1 MLLPKSTA
9 FRSSIFSGCRDSYP
23 EPLVVVLC
31 VTKKMSTGKVVAK
44 VPQVKVIQPIAEQA
58 QKLRVA
64 AYARVSSDS
73 ADQLNSFAAQVD
85 YYTSYIKSKEEWE
98 FAGLY
103 ADEAVTGMIADKR
116 NDFQRLL
123 ADCRAGKVDR
133 ILVKSISRFARN
145 TIDCIQTVRELKQL
159 GIAVEFEKEEIDT
172 GNMGSEMLLSI
183 LGAAAQEESLSIS
196 KNLKW
201 SYRRRMKS
209 GDFITCSAPI
219 GYILKN
225 KTLIPDPQEVPIVE
239 YIFSSYLA
247 GKSIEEIAAEINAME
262 VEITNKRTERWH
274 RSTIRYILTNEKY
287 IGDSLVQKRFT
298 PDELP
303 LRHQR
308 NKGEISQ
315 YYIKNSHPA
324 IVPRQAFE
332 AVQKLLKQRVEQ
344 HISKT
349 AIRSFPLSRTMQCAL
364 CGSTFHRRP
373 SAKAVRWTCYQ
384 HLQNKELCPMEIIE
398 ENEVYQAFLRVYN
411 KLLDNK
417 DFILKTMLNQLSE
430 LQTKTIF
437 ARPDII
443 AVNEKIS
450 ELVKQNH
457 SLTRLQTK
465 GCIDSAIFIERS
477 NRNNQKIEELR
488 RELRQLQGPDKV
500 SRIVD
505 NTKLLLELLEE
516 AQSMLEFEPSVFKSM
531 VQKIIVYP
539 ERFCF
544 HLTNGLVLDEERC

>member
-1 MLLPKSTA
+1 M
-9 FRSSIFSGCRDSYP
+9 
-23 EPLVVVLC
+23 
-31 VTKKMSTGKVVAK
+31 AK

-58 QKLRVA
+58 KKLRVA

-73 ADQLNSFAAQVD
+73 ADQLNSFATQVG
-85 YYTSYIKSKEEWE
+85 YYTSYIQSKEEWE

-103 ADEAVTGMIADKR
+103 ADEAVTGTAADKR
-116 NDFQRLL
+116 DDFQRLL
-123 ADCRAGKVDR
+123 ADCRAGKIDR

-145 TIDCIQTVRELKQL
+145 TLDCIQTVRELRQL
-159 GIAVEFEKEEIDT
+159 GVAIEFEKEDIDT

-183 LGAAAQEESLSIS
+183 LGSAAQEESLSIS

-209 GDFITCSAPI
+209 GDFITNSAPI

-225 KTLIPDPQEVPIVE
+225 KTLIPDPQEVPIIE

-262 VEITNKRTERWH
+262 IEITNKRTERWH

-287 IGDSLVQKRFT
+287 IGDSLVQKWFT

-303 LRHQR
+303 LRHQK

-324 IVPRQAFE
+324 IIPRQAFE
-332 AVQKLLKQRVEQ
+332 TVQKLLKQRVEQ

-417 DFILKTMLNQLSE
+417 DSILKTMLNQLSE

-488 RELRQLQGPDKV
+488 RELRQLQGPDEV

-516 AQSMLEFEPSVFKSM
+516 AQPMLEFEPSVFKSM
-531 VQKIIVYP
+531 VQKIVVYP

-544 HLTNGLVLDEERC
+544 YLTNGLVLDEGRC

>member
-1 MLLPKSTA
+1 
-9 FRSSIFSGCRDSYP
+9 
-23 EPLVVVLC
+23 
-31 VTKKMSTGKVVAK
+31 
-44 VPQVKVIQPIAEQA
+44 
-58 QKLRVA
+58 
-64 AYARVSSDS
+64 
-73 ADQLNSFAAQVD
+73 
-85 YYTSYIKSKEEWE
+85 
-98 FAGLY
+98 
-103 ADEAVTGMIADKR
+103 
-116 NDFQRLL
+116 
-123 ADCRAGKVDR
+123 
-133 ILVKSISRFARN
+133 
-145 TIDCIQTVRELKQL
+145 
-159 GIAVEFEKEEIDT
+159 
-172 GNMGSEMLLSI
+172 MGSEMLLSI
-183 LGAAAQEESLSIS
+183 LGSAAQEESLSIS

-201 SYRRRMKS
+201 SYRKRMKS
-209 GDFITCSAPI
+209 GDFITNSAPI

-287 IGDSLVQKRFT
+287 IGDSLVQKWFT

-324 IVPRQAFE
+324 IIPRQVFE
-332 AVQKLLKQRVEQ
+332 TVQKLLNQRAEQ

-349 AIRSFPLSRTMQCAL
+349 AIRSFPLSRTMRCAL

-398 ENEVYQAFLRVYN
+398 ENEIYQAFLRVYN

-417 DFILKTMLNQLSE
+417 DSILKTMLNQLSE
-430 LQTKTIF
+430 LQTKTAF

-443 AVNEKIS
+443 AVNEKY
-450 ELVKQNH
+450 LN
-457 SLTRLQTK
+457 
-465 GCIDSAIFIERS
+465 
-477 NRNNQKIEELR
+477 
-488 RELRQLQGPDKV
+488 
-500 SRIVD
+500 
-505 NTKLLLELLEE
+505 
-516 AQSMLEFEPSVFKSM
+516 
-531 VQKIIVYP
+531 
-539 ERFCF
+539 
-544 HLTNGLVLDEERC
+544 

>member
-1 MLLPKSTA
+1 M
-9 FRSSIFSGCRDSYP
+9 
-23 EPLVVVLC
+23 
-31 VTKKMSTGKVVAK
+31 
-44 VPQVKVIQPIAEQA
+44 PQVKVIQPIAEQA
-58 QKLRVA
+58 KKLRVA

-73 ADQLNSFAAQVD
+73 ADQMNSFATQVD
-85 YYTSYIKSKEEWE
+85 YYTTYIKSKEEWE

-103 ADEAVTGMIADKR
+103 ADEAVSGTTADKR
-116 NDFQRLL
+116 DDFQRLL
-123 ADCRAGKVDR
+123 ADCRAGKIDR

-159 GIAVEFEKEEIDT
+159 GVAIEFEKEEIDT

-183 LGAAAQEESLSIS
+183 LGSAAQEESLSIS

-201 SYRRRMKS
+201 SYRKRMKS
-209 GDFITCSAPI
+209 GDFITNSAPI

-287 IGDSLVQKRFT
+287 IGDSLVQKWFT

-303 LRHQR
+303 LRHQK

-324 IVPRQAFE
+324 IIPRQVFE
-332 AVQKLLKQRVEQ
+332 TVQKLLNQRAEQ

-349 AIRSFPLSRTMQCAL
+349 AIRSFPLSRTMRCAL

-417 DFILKTMLNQLSE
+417 DFLLKTMLNQLSE
-430 LQTKTIF
+430 LQTKTTF

-488 RELRQLQGPDKV
+488 RELRQLQGPDEV

-516 AQSMLEFEPSVFKSM
+516 AQPMLEFEPSVFKSM
-531 VQKIIVYP
+531 VLKIVVYP

-544 HLTNGLVLDEERC
+544 YLTNGLVLDEGRC

>member
-1 MLLPKSTA
+1 M
-9 FRSSIFSGCRDSYP
+9 
-23 EPLVVVLC
+23 
-31 VTKKMSTGKVVAK
+31 
-44 VPQVKVIQPIAEQA
+44 PQVKVIQPIAEQA
-58 QKLRVA
+58 KKLRVA

-73 ADQLNSFAAQVD
+73 ADQLNSFATQVG
-85 YYTSYIKSKEEWE
+85 YYTSYIQSKDEWE

-103 ADEAVTGMIADKR
+103 ADEAVTGTTADKR
-116 NDFQRLL
+116 DDFQRLL
-123 ADCRAGKVDR
+123 ADCRAGKIDR

-159 GIAVEFEKEEIDT
+159 GVAIEFEKEDIDT

-183 LGAAAQEESLSIS
+183 LGSAAQEESLSIS

-209 GDFITCSAPI
+209 GDFITNSAPI

-262 VEITNKRTERWH
+262 IEITNKRTERWH

-287 IGDSLVQKRFT
+287 IGDSLVQKWFT

-303 LRHQR
+303 LRHQK

-324 IVPRQAFE
+324 IIPRQAFE
-332 AVQKLLKQRVEQ
+332 TVQKLLKQRVEQ
-344 HISKT
+344 HISKA

-384 HLQNKELCPMEIIE
+384 HLQNKELCPIEIIE

-488 RELRQLQGPDKV
+488 RELRQLQGPDEV

-516 AQSMLEFEPSVFKSM
+516 AHPMLEFEPSVFKSM
-531 VQKIIVYP
+531 VQKIVVYP

-544 HLTNGLVLDEERC
+544 YLTNGLVLDEGRH